1 MNISADIKL
10 IRKVIRTS
18 LLSGIQQQSFITR
31 LDSIERRWNDSN
43 LYVGIVGEF
52 SSGKSTLINS
62 LIGQDYFVTNCV
74 QGTTTVI
81 TSIRYG
87 NSINLE
93 LRYKNGEIIRY
104 SSNKLSLI
112 ERFLPDD
119 YAKLSFADKIKIKA
133 SDFLS
138 LNGKDVYMLKIF
150 DIVTTSNEISK
161 ELDEVVVY
169 YPSDFLKN
177 GIVLIDTPGT
187 DSLIDTHSEIT
198 RNAIANKC
206 DLAFVIVPALTPVSI
221 TLSDFISENLEH
233 CINHCHFLVTKIE
246 MIKERDRQNHLA
258 GVAKRLIN
266 MNEIDN
272 PHVIAAP
279 TLLSLENRGII
290 ERTGL
295 LNGLSSNEIEDLMS
309 EYDKDISNLFAHI
322 YESKD
327 ASKKRAIGRQLHD
340 LINDVLSDLNILL
353 TEKKEL
359 LHKKQSN
366 RTIPLESLLSK
377 LNRKEISSI
386 HEIAL
391 DRIRS
396 KFSSERSTFERDVY
410 SDISNADSKDEIQGS
425 MTSESSIKMG
435 HQCFQ
440 ACYNYTVEQTNWIL
454 SYCNDEIRKF
464 ANIFRDTYSIEPL
477 EYSNGLDTNSIS
489 IKAYKNSFSTSSLST
504 FLLKRMFIKKETIR
518 EEMRE
523 AVRNYLIAKFDGL
536 YNHYSSKIIKLNE
549 KLNKSVDKLIQQYN
563 KKFTKIIKDRIEQEF
578 NNEQIISNEIEYIG
592 MQIAEIQKL
601 SITY

>member
-1 MNISADIKL
+1 MNIPADIRL

-18 LLSGIQQQSFITR
+18 LLSEIQQQSLLTR

-93 LRYKNGEIIRY
+93 LRYKNGEIIKY

-119 YAKLSFADKIKIKA
+119 YARLSFADKIKIKA
-133 SDFLS
+133 GDFLS

-150 DIVTTSNEISK
+150 DIVTTSNEIST

-233 CINHCHFLVTKIE
+233 CINYCHFLVTKIE
-246 MIKERDRQNHLA
+246 MIKERERQNHLA
-258 GVAKRLIN
+258 GVAKRLIS

-290 ERTGL
+290 EQTGL
-295 LNGLSSNEIEDLMS
+295 LNGLSSNEIEYLMS
-309 EYDKDISNLFAHI
+309 KYDKDISNLFAHI
-322 YESKD
+322 NESKD
-327 ASKKRAIGRQLHD
+327 VSKKKAIGRQLHD

-353 TEKKEL
+353 TEKREL
-359 LHKKQSN
+359 LHEKQSN

-377 LNRKEISSI
+377 LNRKDISYI

-396 KFSSERSTFERDVY
+396 KFSSERSAFERYVY

-435 HQCFQ
+435 QQYFQ
-440 ACYNYTVEQTNWIL
+440 TCYNYTVEQTIWIL
-454 SYCNDEIRKF
+454 SYCNDAIRKF
-464 ANIFRDTYSIEPL
+464 GNIFRETYSIKPL
-477 EYSNGLDTNSIS
+477 KYSSGLDANSIS
-489 IKAYKNSFSTSSLST
+489 TKAYMSSFSTSSLST
-504 FLLKRMFIKKETIR
+504 FPLKRMFVKKDTIR
-518 EEMRE
+518 DEMRE

-536 YNHYSSKIIKLNE
+536 YGYYSSKVIKLNE
-549 KLNKSVDKLIQQYN
+549 KLCKSVDKLIQQYN
-563 KKFTKIIKDRIEQEF
+563 KKFTKVISSRIEREF
-578 NNEQIISNEIEYIG
+578 DIEKSIADEINCINKQINEIRSFINIY
-592 MQIAEIQKL
+592 
-601 SITY
+601 

>member
-1 MNISADIKL
+1 MNIPADIRL

-18 LLSGIQQQSFITR
+18 LLSEIQQQSLLTR

-93 LRYKNGEIIRY
+93 LRYKNGEIIKY

-119 YAKLSFADKIKIKA
+119 YARLSFADKIKIKA
-133 SDFLS
+133 GDFLS

-150 DIVTTSNEISK
+150 DIVTTSNEIST

-233 CINHCHFLVTKIE
+233 CINYCHFLVTKIE
-246 MIKERDRQNHLA
+246 MIKERERQNHLA
-258 GVAKRLIN
+258 GVAKRLIS

-290 ERTGL
+290 EQTGL
-295 LNGLSSNEIEDLMS
+295 LNGLSSNEIEYLMS
-309 EYDKDISNLFAHI
+309 KYDKDISNLFAHI
-322 YESKD
+322 NESKD
-327 ASKKRAIGRQLHD
+327 VSKKKAIGRQLHD

-353 TEKKEL
+353 TEKREL
-359 LHKKQSN
+359 LHEKQSN

-377 LNRKEISSI
+377 LNRKDISYI

-396 KFSSERSTFERDVY
+396 KFSSERSAFERYVY
-410 SDISNADSKDEIQGS
+410 SDISNADSIVEIQGS

-435 HQCFQ
+435 QQYFQ
-440 ACYNYTVEQTNWIL
+440 TCYNYTVEQTIWIL
-454 SYCNDEIRKF
+454 SYCNDAIRKF
-464 ANIFRDTYSIEPL
+464 GNIFRETYSIEPL
-477 EYSNGLDTNSIS
+477 KYSSGLDANSIS
-489 IKAYKNSFSTSSLST
+489 TKAYMSSFSTSSLST
-504 FLLKRMFIKKETIR
+504 FPLKRMFVKKDTIR
-518 EEMRE
+518 DEMRE

-536 YNHYSSKIIKLNE
+536 YGYYSSKVIKLNE
-549 KLNKSVDKLIQQYN
+549 KLCKSVDKLIQQYN
-563 KKFTKIIKDRIEQEF
+563 KKF
-578 NNEQIISNEIEYIG
+578 
-592 MQIAEIQKL
+592 L
-601 SITY
+601 ST

>member
-18 LLSGIQQQSFITR
+18 LLRGIQQQSFITR

-93 LRYKNGEIIRY
+93 LRYKNGEIVKY

-119 YAKLSFADKIKIKA
+119 YAKLSFANKMKIKA
-133 SDFLS
+133 GDFLS
-138 LNGKDVYMLKIF
+138 LNGRDVYMLRIF

-177 GIVLIDTPGT
+177 GVVLIDTPGT

-233 CINHCHFLVTKIE
+233 CINYCHFLVTKIE

-290 ERTGL
+290 EQTGL
-295 LNGLSSNEIEDLMS
+295 LNGLSSNEIEYLMS
-309 EYDKDISNLFAHI
+309 KYDKDISYLFAHI
-322 YESKD
+322 HDSKD
-327 ASKKRAIGRQLHD
+327 ASKKRAISRQLHD
-340 LINDVLSDLNILL
+340 LINDVLSDLNKLL
-353 TEKKEL
+353 TEKREL

-366 RTIPLESLLSK
+366 RTIPLERLLNK
-377 LNRKEISSI
+377 LNIKDISSI

-391 DRIRS
+391 DRIRT

-435 HQCFQ
+435 RQCFQ
-440 ACYNYTVEQTNWIL
+440 ACYIYTVEQTNWIL

-464 ANIFRDTYSIEPL
+464 GNIFRDTYSIEPL
-477 EYSNGLDTNSIS
+477 EYRNGLDANSIS
-489 IKAYKNSFSTSSLST
+489 IKVYKSSFSTSSLST
-504 FLLKRMFIKKETIR
+504 FLLKRMFIKKDTIR

-549 KLNKSVDKLIQQYN
+549 KLSKSMDKLIQQYN
-563 KKFTKIIKDRIEQEF
+563 KKFTKIIRARIEQELEI
-578 NNEQIISNEIEYIG
+578 EQSISNEIDYIG
-592 MQIAEIQKL
+592 KQIIDIKKF
-601 SITY
+601 STTY